1 MKKTLILAL
10 GILMCASLASAQYG
24 GQVSLYSDVGY
35 TDCNLV
41 ETVGGINVVYM
52 VHDMALE
59 ATASQFS
66 VAMNWPTATAF
77 PPSYGTNLV
86 IGSSPLT
93 GIAVTYAGA
102 PCRTLP
108 WLIGTWQ
115 FFVAADTPPCTF
127 ALEVQPDPNAEDYG
141 GTEILTVD
149 CASNLLIGSG
159 GKLTVDGDET
169 CPCLIIANEETS
181 WSQIKALYQ

>member
-41 ETVGGINVVYM
+41 EAVGGVNVVYA
-52 VHDMALE
+52 VHDMTLQ

-77 PPSYGTNLV
+77 PPSYGTNLA
-86 IGSSPLT
+86 IGEPLT
-93 GIAVTYAGA
+93 GVAVTYAGA
-102 PCRTLP
+102 SCRTLP
-108 WLIGTWQ
+108 WLIFTWQ
-115 FFVAADTPPCTF
+115 FFVAADTPPCSYV
-127 ALEVQPDPNAEDYG
+127 LEVLPDPNAEDYS

-149 CASNLLIGSG
+149 CDSNLLIGSG
-159 GKLTVDGDET
+159 GRLTVDGDET
-169 CPCLIIANEETS
+169 CPCLIIGAEETS